1 MAVRVH
7 SLAVDMLEAAQT
19 SVKQVIEFQEGDGC
33 EPDEIWARISIAR
46 DRIDEW
52 EAYARRAIREAA

>member
-7 SLAVDMLEAAQT
+7 NLATDMLDAAST
-19 SVKQVIEFQEGDGC
+19 AVKQVIEFQEGDGC

-46 DRIDEW
+46 DRLEEW
-52 EAYARRAIREAA
+52 EAYARRTIREAA